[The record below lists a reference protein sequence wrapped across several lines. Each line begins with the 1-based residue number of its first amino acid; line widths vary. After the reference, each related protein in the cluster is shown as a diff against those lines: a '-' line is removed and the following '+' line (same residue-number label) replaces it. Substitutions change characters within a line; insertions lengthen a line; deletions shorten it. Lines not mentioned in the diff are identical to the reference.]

1 MFLFFSL
8 QLIIF
13 SSNQEIKV
21 PYRVIF
27 VCMMFV
33 FNTPVIGLAQLRIV
47 SQNTLSKPNNINDE
61 ALVETIYDA
70 IAGRA
75 ANGIA
80 KRPDLIGLQEQV
92 SGSPGTA
99 ERFASTLNSL
109 YSTSAYQSI
118 ILSTGNFK
126 QAYVFDSSALSPV
139 DSDEIFIGG
148 IRPALF
154 AQWRLVGY
162 DSNSDF
168 FTYNVHLKAGDSSGD
183 LFSRNLSAENMR
195 ANADALGQGAHVIY
209 MGDFNFGGH
218 DEQSFL
224 TMKEPGNGQAFDP
237 LSLASWPNIQ
247 SRKYLTQSTR
257 TTSLPDG
264 GAFGGLDDRFDHQ
277 MVTEE
282 LLDGEGISYMGIEST
297 GFAGPDD
304 SYIAFG
310 NDGLTF
316 GSAINFTYTN
326 REQPMAVL
334 DALHDFSDH
343 LPVVADFQ
351 LPAKMS
357 VAIDNVPAKVIVDAV
372 VDIDFTVE
380 NTAPVQNMIAADELD
395 YEFVATGDL
404 VGLGNGT
411 DPATGGAIAESF
423 SLDTSNIGESRSGI
437 LMVTASSQQAANAF
451 DDTVVQFDVLDHAQ
465 GSLSD
470 SVVQTTETI
479 DLGSFA
485 IGGTITPELEFEIY
499 NVSSTFGAPLT
510 AKLDLDSIDENDT
523 DDKFSISGMLFSNLE
538 ANNNQPFTINA
549 TADSLGNYSAV
560 FTFNVSDENLPG
572 ATTGLLTLNVSMD
585 VVGILGDM
593 DGNGVVDFGDIE
605 PFVTALFNRNDY
617 NTMFPGIDAD
627 IIGDVNGDGLLDF
640 GDIEPFVDLLFG
652 N

>member
-1 MFLFFSL
+1 MPYR
-8 QLIIF
+8 LII
-13 SSNQEIKV
+13 I
-21 PYRVIF
+21 
-27 VCMMFV
+27 CMLSV
-33 FNTPVIGLAQLRIV
+33 LSAPGIGLAQLRLV
-47 SQNTLSKPNNINDE
+47 SQNTLSKPDNTNDE
-61 ALVETIYDA
+61 ALAETIYDA

-99 ERFASTLNSL
+99 QRFAATLNSL
-109 YSTSAYQSI
+109 YATNAYQSI
-118 ILSTGNFK
+118 ILSSGSFK
-126 QAYVFDSSALSPV
+126 QAYVYDSTALTPV
-139 DSDEIFIGG
+139 DTDEVYIGT
-148 IRPALF
+148 IRPALY

-168 FTYNVHLKAGDSSGD
+168 YTYNVHFKAGDSSND
-183 LFSRNLSAENMR
+183 LFSRNLSATNMR
-195 ANADALGQGAHVIY
+195 LDADALGQGAHVVY
-209 MGDFNFGGH
+209 LGDFNFGGH
-218 DEQSFL
+218 DEGAVL
-224 TMKEPGNGQAFDP
+224 TMKDPGNGQAFDP

-247 SRKYLTQSTR
+247 TRRHVTQSTR

-282 LLDGEGISYMGIEST
+282 LLDGEGMSYMGLESL
-297 GFAGPDD
+297 GFAGADD

-343 LPVVADFQ
+343 LPVVADYQ
-351 LPAKMS
+351 LPARMS
-357 VAIDNVPAKVIVDAV
+357 VAIDSIPVKVIKSAL
-372 VDIDFTVE
+372 VDINFTVE
-380 NTAPVQNMIAADELD
+380 NSAPVQNVIAADELD
-395 YEFVATGDL
+395 YNFVATGDL
-404 VGLGNGT
+404 IGLGNGT
-411 DPATGGAIAESF
+411 DPATGGGITESF
-423 SLDTSNIGESRSGI
+423 QLDTSNVGASRSGI
-437 LMVTASSQQAANAF
+437 LMVSASSQQTSNAM
-451 DDTVVQFDVLDHAQ
+451 DDTVVQFDVLDHSQ
-465 GSLSD
+465 GSFSG
-470 SVVQTTETI
+470 SVVQTSETV

-485 IGGTITPELEFEIY
+485 IGGAVTPELEIDLHNLASNQGE
-499 NVSSTFGAPLT
+499 SLT
-510 AKLDLDSIDENDT
+510 ARLDLDSIDETDT
-523 DDKFSISGMLFSNLE
+523 DDKFSISGVLFSNLE

-549 TADSLGNYSAV
+549 TADALGNYSAV
-560 FTFNVSDENLPG
+560 FTFNVSDEDLPG
-572 ATTGLLTLNVSMD
+572 ATTGALTLNVSMD